1 MTKFVCIGGKAQNG
15 KDTTAAFLK
24 NALEAKGEKVLLTHY
39 ADLLK
44 YMCKNYFGWNGEK
57 DEAGRTLLQ
66 KVGTDGVRKR
76 NENFWVDFVIDVVSF
91 FPDEWD
97 YVIVADSRFP
107 NELSRIGKKGFPYTY
122 VRVRRPNFISPLTEE
137 QQNHPSEI
145 ALDAVIPDHV
155 VVNDGTIEDLEK
167 KVYGLCEELTKE
179 DHPEGWWEQ
188 ICLDFDEV

>member
-1 MTKFVCIGGKAQNG
+1 MTKFICIGGKAQNG

-24 NALEAKGEKVLLTHY
+24 NALEAKGAKVLLTHY

-44 YMCKNYFGWNGEK
+44 YMCKNYFGWDGNK

-76 NENFWVDFVIDVVSF
+76 NENFWVDFVIDIVSF
-91 FPDEWD
+91 FPKEWD

-107 NELSRIGKKGFPYTY
+107 NELSRIGKRGFKYTY
-122 VRVRRPNFISPLTEE
+122 VRVRRPNFKSPLTEE

-145 ALDAVIPDHV
+145 ALDSVIPDHV
-155 VVNDGTIEDLEK
+155 IVNDGTLEDLELK
-167 KVYGLCEELTKE
+167 ARELCEQITRE
-179 DHPEGWWEQ
+179 DRPEGWWEQ
-188 ICLDFDEV
+188 ICLDFDEA